1 MTFTT
6 RRFGAADWQEYR
18 EIRLRMLADTPI
30 AYGETLANARSFGD
44 ADWIRRATRNE
55 LHPNIGLAAIDD
67 DDGAWLGVMS
77 GFVSAHAGAMLV
89 GVFVDP
95 TARGQHEGVA
105 DALLDGVIDWAR
117 VFGNT
122 LTLDVHADNPRAISF
137 YHRRGFIDTGVT
149 MDYELPPF
157 GTENQM
163 RLTL

>member
-30 AYGETLANARSFGD
+30 AYGETLEHARSLGD
-44 ADWIRRATRNE
+44 ADWIMKATRNE
-55 LHPNIGLAAIDD
+55 VEPNIGLAAIDD
-67 DDGAWLGVMS
+67 EGAWLGVMS

-95 TARGQHEGVA
+95 AARGRHEGVA
-105 DALLDGVIDWAR
+105 DELLDGIVDWAR
-117 VFGNT
+117 VFGST
-122 LTLDVHADNPRAISF
+122 LTLDVHADNPRAIGF
-137 YHRRGFIDTGVT
+137 YRRRGFVDTGVT

-157 GTENQM
+157 GIENQM
-163 RLTL
+163 RLAL